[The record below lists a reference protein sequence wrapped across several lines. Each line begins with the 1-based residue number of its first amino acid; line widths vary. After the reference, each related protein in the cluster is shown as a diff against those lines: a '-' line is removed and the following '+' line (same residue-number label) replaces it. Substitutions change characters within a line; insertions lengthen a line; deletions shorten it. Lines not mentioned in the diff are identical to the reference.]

1 MITPDKA
8 LEHSRKL
15 HESREQQVLRV
26 ESADNLPRLALPKL
40 QEGLSIK
47 LRPDMP
53 DEIINPHYDDD
64 ERHLVK
70 HDQHSAVS
78 LFSQAS
84 TAGREAIT
92 KHRYTLIDPA
102 KDRLAALQRAAN
114 EEGLLII
121 IPPHTVVDEPIEV
134 ASSYDANSFTH
145 TLILA
150 GEGSKATVTRR
161 VTEEKTQA
169 GRGLAA
175 EAVEVVL
182 QEGATL
188 RLNESYR
195 TDEET
200 TRYGQRAAKLGRGAK
215 LEWYTH
221 LEGGALTITD
231 TSTTLRGAE
240 SSCTTLTTTST
251 RGDAQADVRTSTY
264 HETART
270 TSDMRLKSVC
280 QDRGKLLHKGLVDIY
295 EDADGAEG
303 YQQADIITAGDAAA
317 DAIPQLEIDNPDVSC
332 SHGGTVGQLDDEQLF
347 YLRSRGLDEEEA
359 RKVLTRGFLLSI
371 TKGLDETWQAQIAE
385 LQSAGED
392 EEEDEEEELDDH
404 ELRREF
410 LDEAKHPQ
418 NEGVLKGANLEL
430 HDHNPLCGEKLT
442 IQMKL
447 DDEQRVEDIR
457 FSGTRCAINTAT
469 ASKVT
474 SYVKGKHVKEILRL
488 TNDDML
494 KLLDI
499 PANRLCTK
507 CSFMPVRTIE
517 QGLVSWTYK
526 HKQEEEE

>member
-26 ESADNLPRLALPKL
+26 ESADNLPRLPLPKL

-47 LRPDMP
+47 LRPDVP
-53 DEIINPHYDDD
+53 DELANPHYEDD

-70 HDQHSAVS
+70 HDQHSATS

-84 TAGREAIT
+84 KAGRDVIT

-121 IPPHTVVDEPIEV
+121 IPPHTIVDDPIEV
-134 ASSYDANSFTH
+134 ASSYDSNSFTH

-150 GEGSKATVTRR
+150 GEGSKATITRR
-161 VTEEKTQA
+161 VNEEKTKP
-169 GRGLAA
+169 GRGLTA
-175 EAVEVVL
+175 EAVEVIL
-182 QEGATL
+182 REGATL
-188 RLNESYR
+188 RLNETYK

-200 TRYGQRAAKLGRGAK
+200 TRYGQRAARLDRGAK
-215 LEWYTH
+215 MEWYTH
-221 LEGGALTITD
+221 LEGGALTVTD
-231 TSTTLRGAE
+231 TTTRLRGAE
-240 SSCTTLTTTST
+240 SSCATLTTTST
-251 RGDAQADVRTSTY
+251 RGKAQTDVRTSTH
-264 HETART
+264 HEAART
-270 TSDMRLKSVC
+270 RSDMRLKSVC
-280 QDRGKLLHKGLVDIY
+280 QDQGKLLHKGLVDIH

-303 YQQADIITAGDAAA
+303 YQRADIITAGDATA

-332 SHGGTVGQLDDEQLF
+332 SHGGTVGQLDDDQLF
-347 YLRSRGLDEEEA
+347 YLRSRGLDEDEA
-359 RKVLTRGFLLSI
+359 RDVLTRGFLLSI
-371 TKGLDETWQAQIAE
+371 TKGQDEEWQQQIAE
-385 LQSAGED
+385 LQGTGED
-392 EEEDEEEELDDH
+392 EEDEEEELDDH

-410 LDEAKHPQ
+410 LDEAKHPE
-418 NEGVLKGANLEL
+418 NEGKLDKADLEL

-447 DDEQRVEDIR
+447 DEEQRVEDIR

-474 SYVKGKHVKEILRL
+474 TYVKGKHVKEVLKL
-488 TNDDML
+488 SNDDML
-494 KLLDI
+494 ELLGI
-499 PANRLCTK
+499 PTQQLCTK

-517 QGLVSWTYK
+517 KGLISWTYK